1 MSVKKTYFIAGL
13 PRSGSTLLSSILNQ
27 NPRFHS
33 GPNSDVINMMFSVD
47 KFRDG
52 DMYKA
57 HPNPT
62 SLNTIIRSI
71 IMNYYYYHNEPI
83 CFDKNRGWTRYID
96 YIVKYIDPDPKII
109 CPVRDVKSVLTSF
122 IKLLRKNN
130 YRKDNFIDSNIQ
142 GDNVT
147 DDDRCKY
154 LLGPGIVGKSIVDLI
169 DGLEKFPSN
178 ILLVD
183 YDNLVNNVEKEMKR
197 IYSFL
202 GEEYFEHTKEIKQ
215 SYNVNDEEVYKLEGM
230 HDIRSKIEKISDNP
244 KDILSDFMF
253 RECETNTV
261 LKNYE
266 FLRNELKDF

>member
-27 NPRFHS
+27 NPRLYS

-47 KFRDG
+47 KFREG

-62 SLNTIIRSI
+62 SLDTILRSI
-71 IMNYYYYHNEPI
+71 IMNYYYYHKTPV

-96 YIVKYIDPDPKII
+96 YIIKYIDPNPKII
-109 CPVRDVKSVLTSF
+109 CPVRDVKSVLASF
-122 IKLLRKNN
+122 IRLLRKNN
-130 YRKDNFIDSNIQ
+130 YRKDNFIDSNI
-142 GDNVT
+142 DKENIT
-147 DDDRCKY
+147 DDDRCRY

-169 DGLEKFPSN
+169 HGLENFPNN

-183 YDNLVNNVEKEMKR
+183 YDNLVDNTEAEMKR
-197 IYSFL
+197 IYTFL
-202 GEEYFEHTKEIKQ
+202 EEEYFEHTKEIKQ
-215 SYNVNDEEVYKLEGM
+215 SYNVNDEDVYKLKGM
-230 HDIRSKIEKISDNP
+230 HDIRGKIEKTSDDP
-244 KDILSDFMF
+244 KNILTDFMF
-253 RECETNTV
+253 KECENNTV

-266 FLRNELKDF
+266 FLRNSLKG